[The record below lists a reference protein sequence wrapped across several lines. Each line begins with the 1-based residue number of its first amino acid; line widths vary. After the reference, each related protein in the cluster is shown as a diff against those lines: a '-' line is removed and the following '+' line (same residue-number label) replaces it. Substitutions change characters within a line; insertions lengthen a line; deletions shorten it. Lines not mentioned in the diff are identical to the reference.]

1 MIEKSLTALRCKMIP
16 IQTECLHSELGMC
29 VNTHVPFEGTRREE
43 GQKNTLI
50 ACQEGEWV

>member
-1 MIEKSLTALRCKMIP
+1 MIP
-16 IQTECLHSELGMC
+16 IQTECLYSELGMC